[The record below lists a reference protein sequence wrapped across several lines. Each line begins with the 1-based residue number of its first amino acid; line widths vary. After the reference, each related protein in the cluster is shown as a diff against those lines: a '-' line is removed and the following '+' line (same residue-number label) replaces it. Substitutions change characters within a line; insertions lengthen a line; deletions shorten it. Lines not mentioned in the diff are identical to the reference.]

1 MRHYSF
7 NDSMKLWFVINA
19 DIRLKE
25 ILLSFAITVAR
36 IWKLNQKH
44 LLQKKEVVINIDGE
58 IDRATNLFLLWNGNI
73 VATFIFYI
81 IHIVTD
87 SYAYL
92 FLLVLFMCLL
102 SWMLL
107 LIKLHDL
114 NVRKHGSMKEF
125 IITNFGIPI
134 LGTFYS
140 FIKLTQK

>member
-1 MRHYSF
+1 MICYQCGHQIKREFSKFCDHCGS
-7 NDSMKLWFVINA
+7 NLEIKLK
-19 DIRLKE
+19 R
-25 ILLSFAITVAR
+25 SFA
-36 IWKLNQKH
+36 
-44 LLQKKEVVINIDGE
+44 KKEVAINMDDE
-58 IDRATNLFLLWNGNI
+58 MERATNLFLLWNGNI

-114 NVRKHGSMKEF
+114 NVSKHGSMRGF
-125 IITNFGIPI
+125 ILTNFFIPI
-134 LGTFYS
+134 LGTFYY
-140 FIKLTQK
+140 FLKLTKN

>member
-1 MRHYSF
+1 MICYQCGHQIKREFSKFCDHCGS
-7 NDSMKLWFVINA
+7 NLETKP
-19 DIRLKE
+19 KT
-25 ILLSFAITVAR
+25 SFA
-36 IWKLNQKH
+36 
-44 LLQKKEVVINIDGE
+44 KKEVVINIDHE
-58 IDRATNLFLLWNGNI
+58 MDRATNLFLLWNGNI

-114 NVRKHGSMKEF
+114 NVSKHGSRGEF
-125 IITNFGIPI
+125 IVTNFGIPI

-140 FIKLTQK
+140 FIKLTKNKHTE

>member
-1 MRHYSF
+1 MICYQCGNQIKREFSKFCNHCGS
-7 NDSMKLWFVINA
+7 NL
-19 DIRLKE
+19 E
-25 ILLSFAITVAR
+25 IKPKKSFA
-36 IWKLNQKH
+36 
-44 LLQKKEVVINIDGE
+44 KKEVVINVDDE
-58 IDRATNLFLLWNGNI
+58 MDRATNLFLLWNGNI

-114 NVRKHGSMKEF
+114 KVSKHGSTREF
-125 IITNFGIPI
+125 ILTNLGIPVI
-134 LGTFYS
+134 GTFYS

>member
-1 MRHYSF
+1 MICYQCGNQIKREFSKFCDHCGS
-7 NDSMKLWFVINA
+7 NL
-19 DIRLKE
+19 E
-25 ILLSFAITVAR
+25 IKPKTSFA
-36 IWKLNQKH
+36 
-44 LLQKKEVVINIDGE
+44 KKEVAIKMDDE

-114 NVRKHGSMKEF
+114 NIKKHGSAREF
-125 IITNFGIPI
+125 ILTNFCIPI
-134 LGTFYS
+134 FGTFYC
-140 FIKLTQK
+140 FLKLSQKN

>member
-1 MRHYSF
+1 MICYECGHQIKSDFAKFCDHCGSNLETKPKTSF
-7 NDSMKLWFVINA
+7 V
-19 DIRLKE
+19 
-25 ILLSFAITVAR
+25 
-36 IWKLNQKH
+36 
-44 LLQKKEVVINIDGE
+44 KKEVVIDIDDE
-58 IDRATNLFLLWNGNI
+58 TDSATNLFLLWNGNF

-92 FLLVLFMCLL
+92 FLLVLFMLLL

-114 NVRKHGSMKEF
+114 NVRKHGSMREF

>member
-1 MRHYSF
+1 MICYQCGNQIKREFSKFCDHCGS
-7 NDSMKLWFVINA
+7 NLETKP
-19 DIRLKE
+19 KT
-25 ILLSFAITVAR
+25 SFA
-36 IWKLNQKH
+36 
-44 LLQKKEVVINIDGE
+44 KKEVVINIDGDME
-58 IDRATNLFLLWNGNI
+58 RATNLFLLWNGNI

-114 NVRKHGSMKEF
+114 NVSKHGSRGEF
-125 IITNFGIPI
+125 IVTNFGIPI

-140 FIKLTQK
+140 FIKLTKNKHTE